1 MPDKENKDY
10 FKKWFGMGDA
20 SIPDY
25 FKDLVKDGVE
35 SEPEP
40 FDFEKWYQINAP
52 QVTEIQKI
60 SVPFKNESDNT
71 DPQYETAGSSGFDL
85 RANLVGEEII
95 EVGEFKVIP
104 TGLFFEIPTGFEIQV
119 RPRSGLAAKK
129 GVTVL
134 NTPGTIDADYRG
146 ELKVILINHGR
157 EAFLINNG
165 DRIAQGVVATV
176 TASNIIK
183 LNRVDEINTET
194 DRGDGGFGS
203 TGHR

>member
-1 MPDKENKDY
+1 MPNHEFDKDY
-10 FKKWFGMGDA
+10 FKKWFSMGDADA
-20 SIPDY
+20 SIPEY
-25 FKDLVKDGVE
+25 
-35 SEPEP
+35 
-40 FDFEKWYQINAP
+40 FEKMSEGKDFNFAEWYKDNAP
-52 QVTEIQKI
+52 YVAEVGKI
-60 SVPFKNESDNT
+60 SLPFKNESDNP
-71 DPQYETAGSSGFDL
+71 DPQYATAGSSGFDL
-85 RANLVGEEII
+85 RANLEGEEII

-146 ELKVILINHGR
+146 ELKVILVNHGR
-157 EAFLINNG
+157 EAFLINSG
-165 DRIAQGVVATV
+165 DRIAQGVVAAV
-176 TASNIIK
+176 TALNIIN

-203 TGHR
+203 TGIK

>member
-1 MPDKENKDY
+1 MPNEFDKDY
-10 FKKWFGMGDA
+10 FKKWFDMGDA
-20 SIPDY
+20 SIPEY
-25 FKDLVKDGVE
+25 FEQLSKD
-35 SEPEP
+35 SEKP
-40 FDFEKWYQINAP
+40 FDFEEWYQINAP
-52 QVTEIQKI
+52 KVQEIQKI
-60 SVPFKNESDNT
+60 QVPFKNESNNP

-85 RANLVGEEII
+85 RAKLESEEIL
-95 EVGEFKVIP
+95 EVGEFKIIP
-104 TGLFFEIPTGFEIQV
+104 TGLFFEIPEGFEIQV

-176 TASNIIK
+176 TASKIIS
-183 LNRVDEINTET
+183 LSRVDEINTNT
-194 DRGDGGFGS
+194 DRGEGGFGS
-203 TGHR
+203 TGVK